1 MYVDACQEMMISSAS
16 AEQRKGRAG
25 RTRAGIC
32 YRMYSEDEYNSMEK
46 YDKAEI
52 FLRPLSITVTLLK
65 VCHIKPR
72 RRSLNFADFNSLIL
86 VE

>member
-1 MYVDACQEMMISSAS
+1 MMISSAS

-25 RTRAGIC
+25 RTGPGIC
-32 YRMYSEDEYNSMEK
+32 YRMYSEEEYNSLAK

-65 VCHIKPR
+65 VCHQKR
-72 RRSLNFADFNSLIL
+72 KASS
-86 VE
+86 E